1 VANRAERAGL
11 QVTDVPRS
19 SLAKLVRLYRLGA
32 KVRAGLRQARRR
44 RRSPRPGRTV

>member
-1 VANRAERAGL
+1 VANRAEQAGL
-11 QVTDVPRS
+11 QVADVPRA

-44 RRSPRPGRTV
+44 RRVARVLAR